1 MLRRSQSD
9 FMACLLLRLLL
20 KMAKR
25 SLPLPTPRTEPR
37 IQVDSTWTESWVDG
51 TVATWCDICQDL
63 SRYGMYGVWVDGM
76 SRCTD
81 MNRYD
86 RYVIILNDIL
96 IIIDTLLFF
105 NDLSTLCG
113 SSGNHRPYRRTPI
126 MLHSLKFDEGM
137 LFGAYPAAKKRTM
150 RHPEHVCSTLQ
161 HSVAQPP
168 SQPFWRVKTH
178 NETAFLLHN

>member
-9 FMACLLLRLLL
+9 FMPCLLLRLLL

-113 SSGNHRPYRRTPI
+113 SSGNHRPYSFIHWSSTKVCYLAHIQRQRRGQCAILSTC
-126 MLHSLKFDEGM
+126 
-137 LFGAYPAAKKRTM
+137 AA
-150 RHPEHVCSTLQ
+150 HCSTLW
-161 HSVAQPP
+161 P
-168 SQPFWRVKTH
+168 SRLPSPSEGWK
-178 NETAFLLHN
+178 LIMKLHFSCTTN